1 MVGLLNERLTLKPF
15 KSINYYDEKEY
26 NDEIM
31 IYGAVE
37 EKQEVSKG
45 QGLEY
50 LTHYNLVFT
59 KYLDI
64 QNGDLINGRTVKSIK
79 RVKNRYG
86 KIEHLEII
94 TE

>member
-1 MVGLLNERLTLKPF
+1 MNEELVLKPF
-15 KSINYYDEKEY
+15 KSINSYDEKEY
-26 NDEIM
+26 EDEII
-31 IYGAVE
+31 IYGAIE

-50 LTHYNLVFT
+50 LTYYNLVFT

-64 QNGDLINGRTVKSIK
+64 KNGDLINDRAVRSIVK
-79 RVKNRYG
+79 VKNRHG